1 MAGNEVGL
9 AAYYQFN
16 QGTVGGNNSSISSV
30 TEAINGLNGA
40 WPIATAFDLSGSTS
54 NFVTSYD
61 NAPAAASSFGGIV
74 LAVTGGSNS
83 YIYEWYKGAELIVGQ
98 TTNALNNGS
107 GYPIETSGEFTV
119 IVKDANFDCS
129 VTKKFDVNVAAI
141 LSLTAVV
148 TPPKC
153 KNGIDGAL
161 DITAGGGS
169 SFTYAWTKAV
179 NGTPVA
185 GFSESSEDLSDL
197 GDGTYNITIT
207 EQASGCKLS
216 KSFAVASPS
225 TAYSIGI
232 DIIDVTCQGR

>member
-1 MAGNEVGL
+1 MN
-9 AAYYQFN
+9 AA
-16 QGTVGGNNSSISSV
+16 
-30 TEAINGLNGA
+30 L
-40 WPIATAFDLSGSTS
+40 PIATAFDLSGSTS

-61 NAPAAASSFGGIV
+61 NAPAAPSSFGGIV

-107 GYPIETSGEFTV
+107 GYPIEASGEFTV

-129 VTKKFDVNVAAI
+129 VTKKFDVSVAAV
-141 LSLTAVV
+141 LSLTGVV

-169 SFTYAWTKAV
+169 AFTYAWTKAV
-179 NGTPVA
+179 NGAPVA

-197 GDGTYNITIT
+197 GDGTYNLTIT
-207 EQASGCKLS
+207 EQTSGCKSS
-216 KSFAVASPS
+216 KSFDVASPL
-225 TAYSIGI
+225 TAYSIVI
-232 DIIDVTCQGR
+232 CLLYKSPSPRDSTQYRMPAS